1 MSPMRLTPRSVRAR
15 VTAVFVLGAAAT
27 LALCLTL
34 LYLTLARELQA
45 ALAEDLVGRGDDLS
59 AALSG
64 GDIGAVAR
72 DPLAQVYGV
81 DGAVLAG
88 SSSLGGRRLLP
99 VGAVR
104 GVTGQVLVTRSV
116 PLGSNGRTTQ
126 VQVLARRIAPDGG
139 VLAVGVSESPVHAAR
154 QRLIVV
160 LLVAAPLL
168 VAALAAAGFLVVRAV
183 LRPVDLLTREAAEIS
198 SVDTDRRLPAASGD
212 DEIARLARTLDGMLA
227 RLQAAFARE
236 RAFVDDASHE
246 LRTPIAVLR
255 GEIELALSAVDD
267 PDEVARSL
275 RAALGEAERLSRLAE
290 DLLLLARERAGSLVF
305 HQEPVDLLDLA
316 AAEAGRLQR
325 ALGVRIEV
333 SGDPAVIAGDADR
346 IRQVIADLADNSA
359 GAGASTVRIH
369 VVDDRTS
376 VSVEMADDGPGF
388 PPGVVGSAFERFV
401 RGDDAR
407 TRGSGGAGLGLS
419 IVRAIV
425 TAHGGTVEARN
436 GGPLGGA
443 VVTFRLPLS

>member
-99 VGAVR
+99 VEAVR

-126 VQVLARRIAPDGG
+126 VQVLARRIAPDEG

-183 LRPVDLLTREAAEIS
+183 REAAEIS

-316 AAEAGRLQR
+316 AAEAGRLQP

-369 VVDDRTS
+369 VVDDRMS